1 MVAVVAAVAGV
12 IRVIRVPVAVDEDQ
26 VFHLFQKVRFGKNHR
41 GDNHKFNNNSLT
53 NKWALQTATEVV

>member
-1 MVAVVAAVAGV
+1 VEV
-12 IRVIRVPVAVDEDQ
+12 IY
-26 VFHLFQKVRFGKNHR
+26 QKLAIQLLWSLD